1 MRNWEGFWRN
11 TTLRKNEGSPRFR
24 PAGIVVSV
32 SVSKK
37 LLFSGGGLVIPP
49 ENQSVRVSGTFGN
62 TGKSGEGVTPECQ
75 TKKTAVSGLKT

>member
-1 MRNWEGFWRN
+1 MKIHHDSGLPESWCQCQF
-11 TTLRKNEGSPRFR
+11 L
-24 PAGIVVSV
+24 
-32 SVSKK
+32 KK